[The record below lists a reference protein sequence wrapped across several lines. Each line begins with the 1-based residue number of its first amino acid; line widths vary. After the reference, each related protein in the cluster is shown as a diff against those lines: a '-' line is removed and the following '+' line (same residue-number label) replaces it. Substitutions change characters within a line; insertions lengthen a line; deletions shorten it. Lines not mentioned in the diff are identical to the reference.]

1 MPVRRTPWA
10 RLPAALS
17 VLLALLALCT
27 VAAAERARPGPRVQ
41 RELDLRPPPGMR
53 SRSLRYPWDGQLVRG
68 MRLRESDYVRYVG
81 EYAPHGRF
89 YGTWELVQ
97 LLERAARRVAFRLP
111 GAKLSVGELSRPGGG
126 RVDGHRSHES
136 GRDVDLGFYVTR
148 SDGEPLYTYAF
159 AAFDARG
166 HGVAPNQYLR
176 FDDARN
182 WELVAKLLSDGET
195 RVQYIFVASYL
206 KQRLLDEARRRG
218 APGGLIERAKAAL
231 VQPAHGHPHHNHFHV
246 RVYCGPADQGLCRDS
261 GPFWP
266 WYPGTPPGGVFA
278 HVGMAL
284 PVVEA
289 PASRAASVHG
299 AEDAIAQDHA
309 VGQHH
314 R

>member
-1 MPVRRTPWA
+1 V
-10 RLPAALS
+10 
-17 VLLALLALCT
+17 LALLALSG
-27 VAAAERARPGPRVQ
+27 VAAAERARARRVVPS
-41 RELDLRPPPGMR
+41 ELDLRPPPGMR

-68 MRLRESDYVRYVG
+68 MRLPESDYVRYVG

-136 GRDVDLGFYVTR
+136 GRDADIGFYVTR
-148 SDGEPLYTYAF
+148 ADGEPLYTYAF

-166 HGVAPNQYLR
+166 HGMPPNDYLR

-206 KQRLLDEARRRG
+206 KQRLLAEARRRG
-218 APGGLIERAKAAL
+218 APAALIERAKAAV
-231 VQPAHGHPHHNHFHV
+231 VQPAHGHPHQNHFHV

-266 WYPGTPPGGVFA
+266 WYPGKPPGGVFTPLLGA
-278 HVGMAL
+278 
-284 PVVEA
+284 PVAAEA
-289 PASRAASVHG
+289 P
-299 AEDAIAQDHA
+299 
-309 VGQHH
+309 
-314 R
+314 